1 MMTEVVTDAS
11 GRTTKIN
18 VPVKTTPNTLTGT
31 TMVTEIVKFPSKREN
46 KNNVPLKKKQKP
58 RNDDEL
64 LIRPG
69 GTTKIDVPKRDGRL
83 RQNNP
88 KKLKVVRGIPS
99 GRTTKI
105 NVPVKTTPNP
115 LTGTTMVTEIVTDS
129 SGRTTKIN
137 VPLKISTPVNTEST
151 TPEMMTEIVTDS
163 SGRTTKI
170 NVPVKTTPNTFTGT
184 TMVTEIVTDSSGRTT
199 KINVP
204 VKVST
209 PVTSESTTPEM
220 MTEIVTDSSGKTIKF
235 TEPLH
240 TTSSFPGKSSS
251 FSIRTPID
259 IKTSHEI
266 TTGMPFDITFTQ
278 GYTSTSESLGITPAL
293 NVKTPVKESTISRDL
308 FDLYV
313 KPSRYPNGEEFL
325 RIYIPFSNIHRV
337 LHISFDELI
346 HILREYFGQSI
357 SYSRTPN
364 GEIRIHVQR
373 SRTNPSL
380 FVKGPAGQIIRIIEE
395 LHESTPSV
403 VTDSNGEI
411 IRIIAPIENHPE
423 NVTSPEGDRIE
434 LVRESRE
441 KTPGLVTGKNG
452 RIIRVI
458 LPDVH
463 ANDSHG
469 ITPVTVQGPHG
480 KPIFIFRHQ
489 EGITPGVVTGKDGRI
504 IRIMLPEFSDKI
516 PRPITGP
523 GGRIIYLIP
532 DQQDTTPGAVTAPDG
547 KLLYILLPEEI
558 TSVSS
563 TPALV
568 GPTEGLIRPSSSSI
582 PNSESPENKPTAKT
596 GNSFDIENGFPIY
609 NGTSSNGTE
618 GTGIDMTGSST
629 EIGPIP
635 QNTTSKS
642 PKFLVGPNFEPNVE
656 PSHGAFVPPRYKNL
670 ELGLFSNPEKA
681 NENPLLTLKQFE
693 NIFREML
700 NSGGPRIKHLIS
712 SIKKARGSNPG
723 EFNLRIFIREL
734 SSTFADMRYENHN
747 FNYSEIFI
755 ELMFETLLAALEI
768 IRNTAAACI
777 EEVTISSV
785 SEPNISKYI
794 NAFFDIL
801 L

>member
-1 MMTEVVTDAS
+1 
-11 GRTTKIN
+11 
-18 VPVKTTPNTLTGT
+18 
-31 TMVTEIVKFPSKREN
+31 
-46 KNNVPLKKKQKP
+46 
-58 RNDDEL
+58 
-64 LIRPG
+64 
-69 GTTKIDVPKRDGRL
+69 
-83 RQNNP
+83 
-88 KKLKVVRGIPS
+88 
-99 GRTTKI
+99 
-105 NVPVKTTPNP
+105 
-115 LTGTTMVTEIVTDS
+115 
-129 SGRTTKIN
+129 
-137 VPLKISTPVNTEST
+137 
-151 TPEMMTEIVTDS
+151 
-163 SGRTTKI
+163 
-170 NVPVKTTPNTFTGT
+170 
-184 TMVTEIVTDSSGRTT
+184 MVTEIVTDSSGRTT

-204 VKVST
+204 VKVSS
-209 PVTSESTTPEM
+209 PVTSESTTPEMMTKIVTDSSGRTTKINVPVKTTRNPLTGTTMMTEIVTDSSGRTTKINVPVKVSSPVTSESTTPEMMTKIVTDSSGRTTKINVPLKTTRNPLTVTTMMTEIVTDSSGRTTKINIPVKISTPVNSKSTTSETMTELVTDSSGRITEINVPVKMTSNRSERTTPEM
-220 MTEIVTDSSGKTIKF
+220 MTEIVTDSSGKSIKV
-235 TEPLH
+235 TEPVR
-240 TTSSFPGKSSS
+240 TTLPFPGKSSA
-251 FSIRTPID
+251 FSIRTPND
-259 IKTSHEI
+259 RKTSQQI
-266 TTGMPFDITFTQ
+266 TTASSFDNTFTQ
-278 GYTSTSESLGITPAL
+278 GYTSTSESLGITPEL
-293 NVKTPVKESTISRDL
+293 NVKTPVDKHSTVKESKISKDL

-325 RIYIPFSNIHRV
+325 RIYNPFSNIHRV
-337 LHISFDELI
+337 LHISFEELL
-346 HILREYFGQSI
+346 HILREYFGPSI
-357 SYSRTPN
+357 SYSRTSN
-364 GEIRIHVQR
+364 GEIKIHVQR

-411 IRIIAPIENHPE
+411 IRIIVPFENLPE

-504 IRIMLPEFSDKI
+504 VRIMLPEFSDKI

-532 DQQDTTPGAVTAPDG
+532 GQQDTTPGAVTAPDG

-568 GPTEGLIRPSSSSI
+568 GPTEGLIRPSSSRI
-582 PNSESPENKPTAKT
+582 PNSDSPQNKPTART
-596 GNSFDIENGFPIY
+596 GNSFEIENGFPIY

-635 QNTTSKS
+635 QNTTSKP

-656 PSHGAFVPPRYKNL
+656 PSHGVVVPPRYKNL

-681 NENPLLTLKQFE
+681 NANPLLTLKQFE